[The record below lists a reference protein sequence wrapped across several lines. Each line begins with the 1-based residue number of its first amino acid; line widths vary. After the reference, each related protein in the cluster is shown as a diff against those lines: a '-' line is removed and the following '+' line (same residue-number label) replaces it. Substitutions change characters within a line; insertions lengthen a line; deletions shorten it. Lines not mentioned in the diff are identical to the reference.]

1 MATIATGCRG
11 IGTAP
16 PDQASRLRA
25 LVEAMSG
32 ATLPHAAASHGRR
45 QVPVVAIASGK
56 GGVGKTNLAV
66 NLAIAMA
73 RRGHRTTLLDADL
86 GMANADVLCGLSPG
100 RRLDTVLR
108 DDRGPGL
115 GSCIVE
121 APGGFL
127 LVPGAV
133 GVARVADLEASVRQ
147 RLVSGLAE
155 LESRSD
161 TVLIDT
167 GAGIGRDVMSFAR
180 AADRLLVVVTPEPTS
195 ITDAYGLIKCVID
208 RANGPACVTPR
219 ICLVLNNV
227 SSEHEARAVS
237 ARLTGACERFLCFA
251 PEVLGAIRHD
261 RRVLRAVRDRRP
273 HLLGFPRCRASRDV
287 DALAARLLGMSRVGS
302 PLADRL
308 G

>member
-1 MATIATGCRG
+1 MATISSGRQG

-32 ATLPHAAASHGRR
+32 STSPAAASPAGRR
-45 QVPVVAIASGK
+45 RVPVVAIASGK

-66 NLAIAMA
+66 NLAVALA
-73 RRGHRTTLLDADL
+73 SRGHRTTLLDADL

-108 DDRGPGL
+108 DDRSAGL
-115 GSCIVE
+115 GSCVVD

-133 GVARVADLEASVRQ
+133 GVARVADLEAGARQ

-167 GAGIGRDVMSFAR
+167 GAGIGRDVLSFAA

-195 ITDAYGLIKCVID
+195 ITDAYGLIKCVVG
-208 RANGPACVTPR
+208 RAKEQHMALPR
-219 ICLVLNNV
+219 VSLVLNSV
-227 SSEHEARAVS
+227 SSTQEARAVS
-237 ARLTGACERFLCFA
+237 ARVTATCERFLHLR
-251 PEVLGAIRHD
+251 PEVLGAIRLD
-261 RRVLRAVRDRRP
+261 PRVPRAVRARRP
-273 HLLGFPRCRASRDV
+273 HLLSFPKCRASRDIGFI
-287 DALAARLLGMSRVGS
+287 AECLLRSS
-302 PLADRL
+302 
-308 G
+308 

>member
-1 MATIATGCRG
+1 MATISTGRQG

-32 ATLPHAAASHGRR
+32 SACPPLATPASRR
-45 QVPVVAIASGK
+45 RVPVVAIASGK

-66 NLAIAMA
+66 NLAVALA
-73 RRGHRTTLLDADL
+73 SRGHRTTLLDADL

-115 GSCIVE
+115 GSCVVE

-133 GVARVADLEASVRQ
+133 GVARVADLEAAARQ

-167 GAGIGRDVMSFAR
+167 GAGIGRDVLSFAA

-195 ITDAYGLIKCVID
+195 ITDAYGLIKCVVG
-208 RANGPACVTPR
+208 RAQDQRSPLPR
-219 ICLVLNNV
+219 VNLVLNSV
-227 SSEHEARAVS
+227 ESVQEARDVS
-237 ARLTGACERFLCFA
+237 ARLTATCERFLQIR
-251 PEVLGAIRHD
+251 PEMLGAVRLD
-261 RRVLRAVRDRRP
+261 PRVPRAVRARRP
-273 HLLGFPRCRASRDV
+273 HMLRFPKCRASRDV
-287 DALAARLLGMSRVGS
+287 RSIAERLLQI
-302 PLADRL
+302 L
-308 G
+308 

>member
-1 MATIATGCRG
+1 MATIASGRQG

-32 ATLPHAAASHGRR
+32 SASASVANPASRR
-45 QVPVVAIASGK
+45 RVPVIAIASGK

-66 NLAIAMA
+66 NLAVALA
-73 RRGHRTTLLDADL
+73 GRGHRTTLLDADL

-100 RRLDTVLR
+100 RRLDSVLR
-108 DDRGPGL
+108 DGRGPGL
-115 GSCIVE
+115 GSCVVD

-133 GVARVADLEASVRQ
+133 GVARIADLDAAARQ
-147 RLVSGLAE
+147 RLISGLAD

-167 GAGIGRDVMSFAR
+167 GAGIGRDVLSFAA

-195 ITDAYGLIKCVID
+195 ITDAYGLIKCVVG
-208 RANGPACVTPR
+208 RARDQHSAIPR
-219 ICLVLNNV
+219 VSLVLNSV
-227 SSEHEARAVS
+227 ASIQEGQAVS
-237 ARLTGACERFLCFA
+237 ARLTATCERFLRFC
-251 PEVLGAIRHD
+251 PEVLGAIRLD
-261 RRVLRAVRDRRP
+261 PRVPRAVRARRP
-273 HLLGFPRCRASRDV
+273 HLLRFPKCRASRDV
-287 DALAARLLGMSRVGS
+287 HAIAEHLLRSS
-302 PLADRL
+302 
-308 G
+308 